1 VVQAG
6 HEPPGRVLWIGG
18 PHGGTLVAPG
28 GTPEGTAG
36 SGAAAVRFA
45 VAYPKGAT
53 ALDFGRPSAGPGY
66 DALTRTIGEVLSGD
80 TRHGGAL
87 LAPFAVQY
95 LVASPGD
102 VPPVALGRL
111 GEQVDLVREQAGGLL
126 IFRNTQSV
134 APATLTNPGWAA
146 AASSGSPLAIAE
158 LTNDGAVPLSG
169 GGQRYQ
175 GTPTGSSFV
184 LLGQQFDSHWR
195 LSRAGTK
202 DAAPQRAFGWAAGF
216 APVTGSI
223 TVHYTAQ
230 WIRTLEMLA
239 LALFWALAL
248 WITRRPA
255 ERG

>member
-1 VVQAG
+1 V
-6 HEPPGRVLWIGG
+6 
-18 PHGGTLVAPG
+18 
-28 GTPEGTAG
+28 
-36 SGAAAVRFA
+36 
-45 VAYPKGAT
+45 GAT

-95 LVASPGD
+95 LVASPAD
-102 VPPVALGRL
+102 VPPAALGRL
-111 GEQVDLVREQAGGLL
+111 DEQVDLVREQAGGLL
-126 IFRNTQSV
+126 IFRNTQAV
-134 APATLTNPGWAA
+134 APATFTDPDWAT

-158 LTNDGAVPLSG
+158 LTNDEAVPLVG

-175 GTPTGSSFV
+175 GTSSASSFV
-184 LLGQQFDSHWR
+184 LLGQQFDSRWR
-195 LSRAGTK
+195 MSRPGAK
-202 DAAPQRAFGWAAGF
+202 DAPPERAFGWGAGF
-216 APVTGSI
+216 APTTGAI